1 LEEAGGCEEVAV
13 LVWGERPEDNIGIMV
28 RLLSVAAA
36 FFMAFGWAFGWA
48 FGLAGFVMHNH

>member
-13 LVWGERPEDNIGIMV
+13 LVWGESPEDNIGIMV

-36 FFMAFGWAFGWA
+36 FFMAFGWAFG
-48 FGLAGFVMHNH
+48 LAGFVMHNH